1 MSESVVV
8 LGAGPVGLAAAML
21 LAADGREVVVFEKDS
36 AEVPAT
42 PAEAWDWER
51 RGVAQ
56 FRQAHAL
63 HPRARQVLERELP
76 GVLARLEALGG
87 FRYNYLRSFPTAA
100 VGDHRADDD
109 RYDTVTARRPV
120 IEAAFAQLAEETP
133 RVRVVR
139 GVGVEGPVLSAH
151 PVAKSIP
158 RVVGIR
164 TSEGQECAATYL
176 VDALGRR
183 SRFPDWVRA
192 AGGRTPEE
200 EASDAGFA
208 YYTRH
213 YRSDVMPEFLR
224 PLAFDMAN
232 MRVLTLPADNNTWT
246 LGLVAAAGDKPF
258 KGLRDNDT
266 WVRVFGALPPVA
278 HWLDGEPICDV
289 LVMAGVLDRRRS
301 LVLDSRPVIAGLLPV
316 GDAWSCTNPSAGR
329 GITLGLLHAVALR
342 DAVRTHPDDPVR
354 CAVEF
359 DRLSNLHVLPWYND
373 QVQRDRERATRFEV
387 LKAGGTP
394 APARDPLAPLM
405 AAARFDPDAARAAF
419 DVVGCLAPPA
429 DVLGRPGLRGRLEA
443 FGSPPV
449 TPPGPTRAD
458 LLALL

>member
-1 MSESVVV
+1 MSDSIVV

-36 AEVPAT
+36 AEVPAS

-51 RGVAQ
+51 PGVAQ

-63 HPRARQVLERELP
+63 HPRARQVLEQELP
-76 GVLARLEALGG
+76 DVLARLEAFGG
-87 FRYNYLRSFPTAA
+87 FRYNYLRSFPNAA
-100 VGDHRADDD
+100 IDD
-109 RYDTVTARRPV
+109 RRAGDERYDAVTARRPV
-120 IEAAFAQLAEETP
+120 IEAAFAHLAEETP

-139 GVGVEGPVLSAH
+139 GVAVEGPVLSAH
-151 PVAKSIP
+151 RPGNAIP

-164 TSEGQECAATYL
+164 TSDGQECAAAYV
-176 VDALGRR
+176 VDAFGRR
-183 SRFPDWVRA
+183 TKLPDWVRA

-213 YRSDVMPEFLR
+213 YRGDVMPQFLG

-246 LGLVAAAGDKPF
+246 LGLVAVAGDKPF
-258 KGLRDNDT
+258 KSLRHNDT
-266 WVRVFGALPPVA
+266 WVRVFGALPPAA
-278 HWLDGEPICDV
+278 HWLDGEPLSDV
-289 LVMAGVLDRRRS
+289 LVMAGVLDRRRRF
-301 LVLDSRPVIAGLLPV
+301 VLDSRPVIAGLLPV

-354 CAVEF
+354 CAIEF
-359 DRLSNLHVLPWYND
+359 DRLTDLRVVPWYED
-373 QVQRDRERATRFEV
+373 QVQRDRERATRFDA
-387 LKAGGTP
+387 LKTGATP
-394 APARDPLAPLM
+394 GPARDPLAPLL

-419 DVVGCLAPPA
+419 DVVGCLIPPA
-429 DVLGRPGLRGRLEA
+429 DVLQRPELHARLETFEA
-443 FGSPPV
+443 PV
-449 TPPGPTRAD
+449 APPGPTQAD
-458 LLALL
+458 VLALL